1 MKFSEILKDKRIEA
15 NLKQSE
21 LGDKVGLSLQAISGY
36 EQGTREPKL
45 SVLIQIADIFD
56 MTLDEL
62 VGRERLEGNCQPA
75 VDIHDHEEEDLL
87 KEYRQLSTD
96 DKEKIK
102 AIIRTLAAMPGSAK
116 GKEQTAG

>member
-1 MKFSEILKDKRIEA
+1 MNLSKTLKEKRQEL

-21 LGDKVGLSLQAISGY
+21 LAEKAGITLSAISNY
-36 EQGTREPKL
+36 EQGLREPKL
-45 SVLIQIADIFD
+45 NVLIKIADIFD

-62 VGRERLEGNCQPA
+62 VGRERLEGNSQPV
-75 VDIHDHEEEDLL
+75 VDIHDHEEEELL

-102 AIIRTLAAMPGSAK
+102 AIIKTLAEMPGSAK
-116 GKEQTAG
+116 GEEETAG